1 MDIQIARA
9 KVDIVIEQYFE
20 TETKN
25 AQAIDGSYGDLWRA
39 MKQATLAGGKRLRP
53 YLLLLGYSIV
63 GGADFESI
71 LSVAAAQEL
80 LHQCLLIHDDII
92 DRDLIRH
99 GELNVS
105 GLMKQ
110 KYARYMSK
118 PGHHS
123 NGAAILAGDLLLSG
137 AYQMVAHSSIKSDA
151 KIKTI
156 TRMGEAVFRVGG
168 GELLDS
174 ESVIRPLLE
183 TDVLKVAELKT
194 ASYSFVIP
202 LVCGAELAQ
211 ATAKEIAYLREFG
224 ESLGIAFQLRDD
236 VAGMFGTKKETGKST
251 LSDIREGKHTLLLQY
266 ASIHASTKQQSILS
280 GAVGNPRL
288 THALADKVKQIVIET
303 GSLNEVEAVIKKFAL
318 RAEKAINKLQIS
330 PASHAELTALIV
342 RVKSEQ
348 LIILKNKI

>member
-174 ESVIRPLLE
+174 ESVIR
-183 TDVLKVAELKT
+183 
-194 ASYSFVIP
+194 